1 MERMPYQDTPAL
13 ARVDATR
20 ARTDRPVALPPPAV
34 VSSDWRTGLPV
45 LTGSQVV
52 LRELRASD
60 AASLFAMLTAEEVA
74 RFISPPPTTVDGFE
88 RFIAWTLRQ
97 RSMGTYVCFAVTVAG
112 SDTAVGIFQV
122 RQLDP
127 GFGTAE
133 WGFAL
138 GSAFWG
144 TGAFQD
150 GATLVLDF
158 AFGTLGVHRLEA
170 RAAVPN
176 SRGNGALLKMGARP
190 EGVLRKSFHRHGQF
204 LDQVLYALLDE
215 DWCGAPPGAPLPR
228 PALVH

>member
-1 MERMPYQDTPAL
+1 MERMPYRDDLATVPAG
-13 ARVDATR
+13 ATLD
-20 ARTDRPVALPPPAV
+20 RTVNPRLPGPGL
-34 VSSDWRTGLPV
+34 SRDWRTGLPV

-52 LRELRASD
+52 LRELRAAD
-60 AASLFAMLTAEEVA
+60 AASLFALLTTEDVA
-74 RFISPPPTTVDGFE
+74 RFISPPPTSVDGFE

-97 RSMGTYVCFAVTVAG
+97 RASGSYVCFAVTGAG

-127 GFGTAE
+127 GFGMAE

-150 GATLVLDF
+150 GATLLLDF

-170 RAAVPN
+170 RAAVEN
-176 SRGNGALLKMGARP
+176 GRGHGALLKMGAVP
-190 EGVLRKSFHRHGQF
+190 EGRLRKSFLRHGQF
-204 LDQVLYALLDE
+204 HDQILYALLDV
-215 DWCGAPPGAPLPR
+215 DWHGAAPGAR
-228 PALVH
+228 PVHPMLVH